1 MIALHGLGRVEN
13 CLTCKTKPKDGFCH
27 LPQAALQALESIKCT
42 TNFPKGSVLFAEG
55 QPSRGIFI
63 LCKGR
68 VKLSLCSM
76 GGKILIRRIAAAG
89 EVIGLSA
96 TTCGKLH
103 EWTAEAIDPCQT
115 NFVRRE
121 DLLRLLCEH
130 NEIGYRLAERL
141 SDKYNTSIR
150 EIRLL
155 ALSRS
160 VGDRL
165 AKLLLKLSTLDS
177 EAKNP
182 CLRVEMLTQEEMAQ
196 MIGTSRETVT
206 RLLAELKKKKIVAIK
221 GSTLVILNKEAL
233 MAFTTARPAIG
244 IWSTVMS
251 SMGAGQSRRA
261 GQSTKPIAL

>member
-1 MIALHGLGRVEN
+1 MVAMLGSDLIES
-13 CLTCKTKPKDGFCH
+13 CLTCKSKAMDGFCQ

-42 TNFPKGSVLFAEG
+42 TTFPRGSVLFAEG
-55 QPSRGIFI
+55 QASRGVFI

-68 VKLSLCSM
+68 VKLSLCSI
-76 GGKILIRRIAAAG
+76 GGKILIRRIAEAG

-96 TTCGKLH
+96 ATSGKLH

-121 DLLRLLCEH
+121 DLLRLLREH
-130 NEIGYRLAERL
+130 NEIGYRLAEKL
-141 SDKYNTSIR
+141 SDKYNSAIR

-165 AKLLLKLSTLDS
+165 AKLLLKLSTLNG
-177 EAKNP
+177 EANRQSP
-182 CLRVEMLTQEEMAQ
+182 RVEMLTQEEMAQ

-206 RLLAELKKKKIVAIK
+206 RLLAELKKQKIVEIK
-221 GSTLVILNKEAL
+221 GSTLVILNKAAL
-233 MAFTTARPAIG
+233 MVFTTARPAIG
-244 IWSTVMS
+244 IWSTVMPAV
-251 SMGAGQSRRA
+251 GAGQYRRA
-261 GQSTKPIAL
+261 GQST

>member
-1 MIALHGLGRVEN
+1 MVALHGLGLKS
-13 CLTCKTKPKDGFCH
+13 CLTCKARTKDGFCH
-27 LPQAALQALESIKCT
+27 LPQAALQALESIKCMT
-42 TNFPKGSVLFAEG
+42 THPRGSVLFAEG
-55 QPSRGIFI
+55 QAPRGVFI

-76 GGKILIRRIAAAG
+76 GGKVLIRRIAEAG

-96 TTCGKLH
+96 ATCGKLH
-103 EWTAEAIDPCQT
+103 EWTAEAIDPCQA

-121 DLLRLLCEH
+121 DLLRLLREH
-130 NEIGYRLAERL
+130 NEIGFRVAAKL
-141 SDKYNTSIR
+141 SDKYNSAIR

-165 AKLLLKLSTLDS
+165 AKLLLKLSTLNR
-177 EAKNP
+177 EANQP
-182 CLRVEMLTQEEMAQ
+182 CPRVEMLTQEELAQ

-206 RLLAELKKKKIVAIK
+206 RLLAELKRQKIVEIK
-221 GSTLVILNKEAL
+221 GSTLVILNKSAL

-244 IWSTVMS
+244 IWSTVMPP
-251 SMGAGQSRRA
+251 AGTGQCRRA
-261 GQSTKPIAL
+261 DQST

>member
-1 MIALHGLGRVEN
+1 MVAPHGLSPVEN
-13 CLTCKTKPKDGFCH
+13 CLACKMKAKDGFCH
-27 LPQAALQALESIKCT
+27 LPQAALQAIESIKCT
-42 TNFPKGSVLFAEG
+42 TTYPRGSVLFAEG

-76 GGKILIRRIAAAG
+76 GGKILIRRIAEAG

-96 TTCGKLH
+96 ATCGKLH
-103 EWTAEAIDPCQT
+103 EWTAEAIDPCQI

-121 DLLRLLCEH
+121 DLLRLLREH
-130 NEIGYRLAERL
+130 NEIGYRLAEKL
-141 SDKYNTSIR
+141 SDKYSSAIR
-150 EIRLL
+150 EFSLF

-165 AKLLLKLSTLDS
+165 AKLLLKLSSLDD
-177 EAKNP
+177 EADKQHP
-182 CLRVEMLTQEEMAQ
+182 RVEMLTQEEMAQ

-206 RLLAELKKKKIVAIK
+206 RLLAELRKQKIEEIK
-221 GSTLVILNKEAL
+221 RSTLVILNKAAL

-244 IWSTVMS
+244 IWSTVMPS
-251 SMGAGQSRRA
+251 SGTGQGKRL
-261 GQSTKPIAL
+261 GQST